1 MKSEGDGH
9 LRAGAAIRDITPLR
23 DGLPLAGHR
32 RRRAA
37 AGVRDPL
44 CVRTLSLSSGSVEI
58 SLSVLDLIGLRRV
71 HVDGIRSRLKDVC
84 SPEGVLVFCTH
95 THSAPD
101 TIGLWGP
108 SFLGLWPKGPAVDS
122 HYLEHVQSQTAAC
135 IREARERAVPARMK
149 VGCVEMPRNLTHNV
163 RRPGFKEDNL
173 TVIHFEDSEGRMV
186 AVLSNYPCHPELL
199 GSDNLKVSADF
210 LAALHRVVEGELG
223 GVSLLVQHALGG
235 LVTGGDLALDGAKSG
250 PGDAAADRMGEALGM
265 GIVEAVRLRSSP
277 LEPREPLRFARKEF
291 AVPVQN
297 RRIWLAARRGRFP
310 LDSQERA
317 SRTVRTEVAL
327 IQRGPVRMV
336 TLPGE
341 ALPEIGFHV
350 QAILNCR
357 YPFLLC
363 LGSDELGYILPERYA
378 GWRKYR
384 YENAMSLGPA
394 MTARLLQEIRV
405 LASS

>member
-1 MKSEGDGH
+1 MKDDSEQL

-23 DGLPLAGHR
+23 DGMPLAGHGR
-32 RRRAA
+32 DRAA

-44 CVRTLSLSSGSVEI
+44 QVRTLYLFSAGVEI

-71 HVDGIRSRLKDVC
+71 HVEGIRSRLKEIC
-84 SPEGVLVFCTH
+84 PPEGILIFCTH

-108 SFLGLWPKGPAVDS
+108 RFLGLWPKGPPVDVQ
-122 HYLEHVQSQTAAC
+122 YLEQVQSETAAC
-135 IREARERAVPARMK
+135 IREARERAVPAAMK
-149 VGCVEMPRNLTHNV
+149 VGCMEMPRNLTRNV

-173 TVIHFEDSEGRMV
+173 SVLHLEDAEGCTV

-199 GSDNLKVSADF
+199 GSGNRRVSADF

-223 GVSLLVQHALGG
+223 GVSLFVQNALGG
-235 LVTGGDLALDGAKSG
+235 LVTGGELALGGAG
-250 PGDAAADRMGEALGM
+250 QGTGDAAADRMGETLGR
-265 GIVEAVRLRSSP
+265 GIVEIVRLRSDP
-277 LEPREPLRFARKEF
+277 VDPQEPLRFVRREF
-291 AVPVQN
+291 SVPVLN
-297 RRIWLAARRGRFP
+297 RSMWIAAKRGLFP
-310 LDSQERA
+310 LDPQELA
-317 SRTVRTEVAL
+317 SGTVRTEVAL
-327 IQRGPVRMV
+327 AQRGPVRMV

-341 ALPEIGFHV
+341 ALPEVGFHV

-363 LGSDELGYILPERYA
+363 LGSDELGYILPERYQ
-378 GWRKYR
+378 GLRRYR
-384 YENAMSLGPA
+384 YENAMSLGQA
-394 MTARLLQEIRV
+394 MTARLLEEIRI

>member
-1 MKSEGDGH
+1 MQNDGGQSF
-9 LRAGAAIRDITPLR
+9 RAGAAIRDITPLR
-23 DGLPLAGHR
+23 DGMPLAGHR
-32 RRRAA
+32 RRRVA

-44 CVRTLSLSSGSVEI
+44 HVRTLFLSSGGVEI

-84 SPEGVLVFCTH
+84 SPGGVLVFCTH

-108 SFLGLWPKGPAVDS
+108 TLLGLWLKGPAVDPQ
-122 HYLEHVQSQTAAC
+122 YIEHVQSQTAAC
-135 IREARERAVPARMK
+135 IREARERAVPASMK
-149 VGCVEMPRNLTHNV
+149 VGCVEMPRNLTQNV

-173 TVIHFEDSEGRMV
+173 TVVHFADAEGRTL

-199 GSDNLKVSADF
+199 GSDNLRVSADF
-210 LAALHRVVEGELG
+210 PAALHRVVEGELG
-223 GVSLLVQHALGG
+223 GVSLFFQHALGG
-235 LVTGGDLALDGAKSG
+235 LVTGGELALDGAKSRA
-250 PGDAAADRMGEALGM
+250 GDAAADRMGEALGR

-277 LEPREPLRFARKEF
+277 VEPREPLRFARREF
-291 AVPVQN
+291 SVPALN
-297 RRIWLAARRGRFP
+297 RRLWLAARRGRFP
-310 LDSQERA
+310 LDAQERA
-317 SRTVRTEVAL
+317 GRTVRTEVAL
-327 IQRGPVRMV
+327 LQRGPVRMV

-357 YPFLLC
+357 YPILLC

-378 GWRKYR
+378 GLRNYR

-394 MTARLLQEIRV
+394 LTARLLEEIRV
-405 LASS
+405 LASA